1 MCTRATALI
10 FSYVLLV
17 LLWADQLSS
26 LSVVDIRPCCTVEPW
41 PSSIIFTFMV
51 DPGSQ
56 PISSSS
62 PPATVVSSPG
72 NARSTRSQS
81 VQSGESELPEHSVRE
96 LPPPHPEQRH
106 RSRSRRRRRR
116 HHRRHDDEQFEAP
129 RPRSAPGIMPP
140 RPRPSMVPSIGP
152 TARPTSLVPSSA
164 MSPERPPGCW
174 QPQAASTP
182 SPRPAMPRPR
192 PPPDLSRAEDPL
204 QRAAEMFRN
213 PASAAAGGNSR

>member
-1 MCTRATALI
+1 MPDLQDHSRYSRFTHPLDLYRI
-10 FSYVLLV
+10 HNWPPS
-17 LLWADQLSS
+17 
-26 LSVVDIRPCCTVEPW
+26 RPP
-41 PSSIIFTFMV
+41 
-51 DPGSQ
+51 
-56 PISSSS
+56 
-62 PPATVVSSPG
+62 
-72 NARSTRSQS
+72 R
-81 VQSGESELPEHSVRE
+81 GESELPEHSVRE

-164 MSPERPPGCW
+164 MSPERPPSCW